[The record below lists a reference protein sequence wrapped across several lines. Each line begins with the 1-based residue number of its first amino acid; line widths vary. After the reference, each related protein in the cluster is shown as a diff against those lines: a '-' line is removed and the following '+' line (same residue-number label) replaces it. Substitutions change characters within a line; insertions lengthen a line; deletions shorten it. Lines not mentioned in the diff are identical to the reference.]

1 MTLIPAE
8 EFAMTADHRALAFV
22 LTLFAAPTAAIAAA
36 PVVFVT
42 AFAPGDKGG
51 IHAYSFDGTSGK
63 LKPLHRTGG
72 VENPF
77 FLALSPDKKF
87 RYGTN
92 RGHDSIACYA
102 VGDDGR
108 LALVAIEPSLGKG
121 RRTSP
126 PRPTASGS
134 CAPTCRGTAS
144 WCFGSTG
151 RRGSSSRPASRS
163 SRPAP
168 PASCSSRDAHGRPAG
183 R

>member
-1 MTLIPAE
+1 
-8 EFAMTADHRALAFV
+8 MTADHRALAFV

-87 RYGTN
+87 LYGTN

-108 LALVAIEPSLGKG
+108 LSLVAIEPSLGKG
-121 RRTSP
+121 PQNLAATPDGKWLLCANMPGNSVVVFRIDGKTGKLKSAGEPVQQTSP
-126 PRPTASGS
+126 S
-134 CAPTCRGTAS
+134 CIMLLP
-144 WCFGSTG
+144 
-151 RRGSSSRPASRS
+151 
-163 SRPAP
+163 
-168 PASCSSRDAHGRPAG
+168 
-183 R
+183 